1 MLVLCKKEGFMEI
14 SSVNSNFNFK
24 RAIPV
29 STSIYYPNSGRAL
42 DENTIEVAKVLNS
55 KKSSTYSQDA
65 ATKMKVFFKSVLG
78 DYDGRSGIEFRKLP
92 EQNML
97 VLLSG
102 KDLNAIKRIEEEQ
115 RPIKK
120 QINKSKTTSK
130 AKKKKA
136 ISELHAKVDT
146 EIQRRL
152 ENGVDG
158 KTKAH
163 LNFKNDYLTNKVTSI
178 KYCMKQSFFSAL
190 VDGKVDNTKPKTH
203 YPTSTN
209 KAQNFIYEER
219 SINCLA

>member
-1 MLVLCKKEGFMEI
+1 MEI

-29 STSIYYPNSGRAL
+29 STSMYYPNSGRAL
-42 DENTIEVAKVLNS
+42 DESTIEVAKVLNS
-55 KKSSTYSQDA
+55 KNSSYSHES
-65 ATKMKVFFKSVLG
+65 TLRIRNFFKSVLG

-120 QINKSKTTSK
+120 SINKSKTKSIR
-130 AKKKKA
+130 KKKQA
-136 ISELHAKVDT
+136 IQDLHLKVDA

-163 LNFKNDYLTNKVTSI
+163 LNFKNDYLTNKVRSI